1 MGHQPSYTAEMEIR
15 LANAVDAR
23 LIAAHRRAM
32 FAAMEA
38 ADDAVL
44 TTMESAS
51 IPWTE
56 YMILEGRYLG
66 WIASDGERPVAS
78 AGMFLLDWPPH
89 PFDPEGTVRGYLLNV
104 FVDPAYRKRGLARE
118 LVRMCL
124 AEAKRRG
131 IRVVTLHASDAGK
144 PLYEELGFAMTNEM
158 RLDLTK

>member
-15 LANAVDAR
+15 LANAEDAR